1 MSMVKIPAKRRAGIL
16 EILTEYD
23 NFHSVNPGRNM
34 PLDLYL
40 RYHFLKHKNEFD
52 ADARS
57 QIVDNIYTLH
67 RYKGYLNAIASRKSS
82 FSPNEIN
89 WAARF
94 RAFQS
99 PDFPDLFDHP

>member
-1 MSMVKIPAKRRAGIL
+1 MQKMSMVKIPAKRRAGIL

-52 ADARS
+52 ADAR
-57 QIVDNIYTLH
+57 IINNY
-67 RYKGYLNAIASRKSS
+67 
-82 FSPNEIN
+82 NEIK
-89 WAARF
+89 
-94 RAFQS
+94 QE
-99 PDFPDLFDHP
+99 